1 MIYSTVSHD
10 HVTPFLSL
18 LTDEMESIILWMW
31 FPLPVLEMKIWIY
44 WSESNSRI
52 YFILKNLLVQ
62 QSFTGLGLEDQC
74 SWWGLQRIGSMLYCI
89 VSIKRIINVFYCHSA
104 TIAFNITTNSIL
116 IIKYLRKR
124 VIDCLLK
131 CCLCTVTENTDA
143 RNWSILF

>member
-1 MIYSTVSHD
+1 MKHFKSTCKLDTSARLV
-10 HVTPFLSL
+10 VVIQVFFAILA
-18 LTDEMESIILWMW
+18 SIG
-31 FPLPVLEMKIWIY
+31 K
-44 WSESNSRI
+44 
-52 YFILKNLLVQ
+52 
-62 QSFTGLGLEDQC
+62 
-74 SWWGLQRIGSMLYCI
+74 RIGSMLYCI

-131 CCLCTVTENTDA
+131 CCLCTMTENTDA